1 MGSMGMFGFRAAAAG
16 AAVLALALS
25 ASASA
30 QEGRYTRLYET
41 LWGTVNGAF
50 YDPHFRGVDWAAQR
64 EAYRARAMAAQTDAE
79 FAAVANAMLGE
90 LGVSHLYLT
99 PPGVRTDARGV
110 GARFATIGAD
120 TIVTHVSPLS
130 DAARQGLRPGDRLLS
145 PLEAVSG
152 DLGSQAS
159 LRVQT
164 CEGRRRTLNVRR
176 ENVGFGE
183 RPGLRWQ
190 AMRANAD
197 LRIGYI
203 RVDRFDDGAAE
214 MADAAMASLSSA
226 QAIIIDIREN
236 SGGNISALRLAS
248 HFGPGAEAAVALM
261 ARPYL
266 QALGQPVTA
275 ETVRALPR
283 VDRAYTDAAVF
294 NAVNTNRGGAA
305 FWTETVESPY
315 RGRVFVL
322 IGPETGSAAEGF
334 AHYMRE
340 RTGARLIGA
349 QTAGYLLSG
358 QDFDLGEGWRVTVPV
373 HGLWS
378 QDGVDQADRAVLPH
392 EAIAP
397 TRADLCAGRDAALAE
412 ALRQA
417 EAR

>member
-1 MGSMGMFGFRAAAAG
+1 MFGFRAAAFG

-30 QEGRYTRLYET
+30 QEGRYARLYET

-64 EAYRARAMAAQTDAE
+64 DAYRARAMAAQNDTE
-79 FAAVANAMLGE
+79 FAAIANAMLGE

-99 PPGVRTDARGV
+99 PPGVRTDARGI
-110 GARFATIGAD
+110 GARLATSGED

-164 CEGRRRTLNVRR
+164 CEGRRRTLEVRR

-190 AMRANAD
+190 AMRANAN

-214 MADAAMASLSSA
+214 MADAAMAALA
-226 QAIIIDIREN
+226 DTQAIIVDVREN

-248 HFGPGAEAAVALM
+248 HFGGGAEPAVALM

-266 QALGQPVTA
+266 QALGQPVNA
-275 ETVRALPR
+275 EIVRALPR

-294 NAVNTNRGGAA
+294 GAVSANRGGAS
-305 FWTETVESPY
+305 FWTETVETPY

-322 IGPETGSAAEGF
+322 ISPETSSAAEGF
-334 AHYMRE
+334 ARYMRE
-340 RTGARLIGA
+340 RTQARLIGE

-358 QDFDLGEGWRVTVPV
+358 QNFDLGEGWRVTIPV

-378 QDGVDQADRAVLPH
+378 ADGVDQADRAVAPH
-392 EAIAP
+392 DAVRP
-397 TRADLCAGRDAALAE
+397 SRADLCAGRDAVLAE

-417 EAR
+417 EAP